1 MQKFASVRIISPEN
15 KANDETKSEG
25 LNKEKRKKNRL
36 TLTDFKGNTIT
47 LTQTYTFKLVKG
59 TSHFCI

>member
-25 LNKEKRKKNRL
+25 LNKEKKNRL
-36 TLTDFKGNTIT
+36 TFTDFKGDTIT
-47 LTQTYTFKLVKG
+47 LTQT
-59 TSHFCI
+59 

>member
-25 LNKEKRKKNRL
+25 LNKEKKIDWL
-36 TLTDFKGNTIT
+36 SDFKGDTIT

>member
-1 MQKFASVRIISPEN
+1 MQKFASVRIISPKN

-25 LNKEKRKKNRL
+25 LNKEKKNRL
-36 TLTDFKGNTIT
+36 TFTDFKGNTIT

>member
-25 LNKEKRKKNRL
+25 LNIEKKIDWLSQISKV
-36 TLTDFKGNTIT
+36 I
-47 LTQTYTFKLVKG
+47 Q
-59 TSHFCI
+59 

>member
-25 LNKEKRKKNRL
+25 LNKEKKNRL
-36 TLTDFKGNTIT
+36 TFTDLKGDTIT